1 MHVHCTKKLFF
12 HGGCSP
18 LKTTTKLLQT
28 TKKLNKCKLKAG
40 KKWLVFQE
48 KLKMLRVIER
58 AVTKVPC
65 CKVLCIYVTGQ
76 K

>member
-28 TKKLNKCKLKAG
+28 TKKLNKCKIKAG

-48 KLKMLRVIER
+48 KL
-58 AVTKVPC
+58 
-65 CKVLCIYVTGQ
+65 
-76 K
+76 